1 MTDEM
6 IKALIDIL
14 ICAFEGGFTVFFM
27 LRFFKLKVKAVWLVL
42 FYVAMVTST
51 YIVNTYFS
59 NGLCNFLITLLMI
72 FGYTLIFRTTLSQ
85 KIFSY
90 ASLIIIMCFT
100 EMIGASFAAAN
111 GVYKINE
118 TAGYQIATDRQY
130 EFNLIS
136 ILSISSAYIMIYL
149 FSVWVRK
156 RDIIRNDKGFRVQ
169 DICLCFVSLLSF
181 AILSIIL
188 VQYTNGSISAGVS
201 AFIMIAMIVIVMTFY
216 LSYEQM
222 IKADRAIMEKQ
233 LLEEE
238 YVHKKAYYEQM
249 ERHQN
254 EIRKIRHDLKN
265 QLLGIMGEAGAG
277 SGKNLVSVSDR
288 KTAEAESGVNSVSA
302 GDRETLE
309 AESGVKSVSAG
320 DRETLEA
327 ESGVES
333 AIREILHEIE
343 ESEISSYTENV
354 TLNMI
359 LNDKVKI
366 AKSKEIKTDLD
377 IKVPRELPMD
387 AGDLGILCGN
397 LLDNAIEAAEK
408 CAEGARS
415 LLFQAYYYKNS
426 LVITCE
432 NSIASPVTSVETDKA
447 DRLNHGI
454 GLKSIDEIAAK
465 YNGKRESSSD
475 RGTYRT
481 EINMWLSAV

>member
-277 SGKNLVSVSDR
+277 SG
-288 KTAEAESGVNSVSA
+288 VNSVSA
-302 GDRETLE
+302 GDRETAE
-309 AESGVKSVSAG
+309 AGSGMKSVSVG
-320 DRETLEA
+320 DRETADEG
-327 ESGVES
+327 SSVKS

-415 LLFQAYYYKNS
+415 LLFHAYYYKNS

>member
-1 MTDEM
+1 
-6 IKALIDIL
+6 
-14 ICAFEGGFTVFFM
+14 
-27 LRFFKLKVKAVWLVL
+27 
-42 FYVAMVTST
+42 
-51 YIVNTYFS
+51 
-59 NGLCNFLITLLMI
+59 
-72 FGYTLIFRTTLSQ
+72 
-85 KIFSY
+85 
-90 ASLIIIMCFT
+90 
-100 EMIGASFAAAN
+100 
-111 GVYKINE
+111 
-118 TAGYQIATDRQY
+118 
-130 EFNLIS
+130 
-136 ILSISSAYIMIYL
+136 MIYL

-277 SGKNLVSVSDR
+277 SG
-288 KTAEAESGVNSVSA
+288 VNSVSA
-302 GDRETLE
+302 GDRETAE
-309 AESGVKSVSAG
+309 AGSGMKSVSVG
-320 DRETLEA
+320 DRETADEG
-327 ESGVES
+327 SSVKS

-359 LNDKVKI
+359 LNDKIRI
-366 AKSKEIKTDLD
+366 AKSNGIKTDLD
-377 IKVPRELPMD
+377 IKVPRELPID

-408 CAEGARS
+408 CAEGVRS
-415 LLFQAYYYKNS
+415 LLFHAYYYKNS

-432 NSIASPVTSVETDKA
+432 NSIAAPVTSVETDKA

-454 GLKSIDEIAAK
+454 GLRSIDEIAAK

-475 RGTYRT
+475 RSTYRT